1 MLINALSFLDP
12 IATKFEVTSQF
23 RFLIY
28 FYVCDLSLHTV
39 LTRIKYIIFDVLLLL
54 NVYCGPLW
62 SVVVRCGPVVVRCG
76 PLW

>member
-28 FYVCDLSLHTV
+28 FYVCDLCLLTV
-39 LTRIKYIIFDVLLLL
+39 LKRIKYIIFDVLLLL
-54 NVYCGPLW
+54 NVNCGPLWHRCGLLW
-62 SVVVRCGPVVVRCG
+62 SVVVRCGN
-76 PLW
+76 